1 MSLLCS
7 ALGQD
12 IRHVRDL
19 YRADSFLN
27 ERSPRRRCQD
37 PIWKRSPLADVSRLS
52 GGGPGDRSEH
62 IIRADRAEGS
72 CDGDV
77 DSERVVPE
85 WLATFRVSVD
95 RGHADDRHALRM
107 ALDMNLHKAL
117 DKMADGTD
125 TRTEVEERD
134 LGESGMW
141 AGLIASGICE
151 DLDELL
157 SQ

>member
-1 MSLLCS
+1 
-7 ALGQD
+7 
-12 IRHVRDL
+12 
-19 YRADSFLN
+19 
-27 ERSPRRRCQD
+27 
-37 PIWKRSPLADVSRLS
+37 
-52 GGGPGDRSEH
+52 
-62 IIRADRAEGS
+62 
-72 CDGDV
+72 
-77 DSERVVPE
+77 
-85 WLATFRVSVD
+85 
-95 RGHADDRHALRM
+95 M

-134 LGESGMW
+134 LGKSCMW